1 MSDVSGIK
9 VKNFKQTLKALQEM
23 GVPTTEIKAAN
34 KEAGN
39 TVLNAARPLV
49 PVRTGR
55 LLASLKVNSAL
66 NLVKVSAGNAKSV
79 PYANPIHWGWYRRG
93 IKPQPFFTT
102 ALKLSTAK
110 IYESYFKQLDKLITE
125 TAQKANSTN
134 G

>member
-1 MSDVSGIK
+1 MTDVSGIK
-9 VKNFKQTLKALQEM
+9 VKNLKQALKAMQEV
-23 GVPTTEIKAAN
+23 GVPTTAIKAAN

-39 TVLNAARPLV
+39 TVLDAARPLV

-66 NLVKVSAGNAKSV
+66 NQVKVVAGNNRSV
-79 PYANPIHWGWYRRG
+79 PYANPIHWGWFRRG
-93 IKPQPFFTT
+93 IMPNPFFTK
-102 ALKLSTAK
+102 ALVKSTGK

-125 TAQKANSTN
+125 STQKANSTN